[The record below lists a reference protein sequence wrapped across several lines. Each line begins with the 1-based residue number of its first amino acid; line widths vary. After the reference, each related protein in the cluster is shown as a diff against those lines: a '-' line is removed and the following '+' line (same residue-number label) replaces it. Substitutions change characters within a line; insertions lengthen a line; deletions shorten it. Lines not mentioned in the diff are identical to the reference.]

1 MLRLLLLLFVA
12 PVALAKV
19 PPNVIV
25 FLSDDQGWGDL
36 SQSGNLDL
44 KTPHI
49 DSLAREGAS
58 FDAFFVCPVCSPTRA
73 EFLTGRYHL
82 RSGVWSTSSGGER
95 MNLDETTIADLFR
108 NAGYRTGAFGKWH
121 NGTQYPYHPNGRGF
135 DEFYGFC
142 SGHWGHYFSP
152 FLEHNGLVVR
162 GEGFCAD
169 DFTTKAIE
177 FMEASHQEGKPFFAY
192 LPYNIPHSP
201 MQVPEKDWVRFRS
214 KELRMV
220 EPSDHTRCALAMC
233 ENLDKNVGRVLSK
246 LEQLELS
253 EQTIVV
259 WFHDN
264 GPNGPRWNGELKGR
278 KGSVDEGGC
287 RSPLFIKWPQTIRQG
302 VVITQIASAR
312 DLLPTLCELAGI
324 TQRPSKPL
332 DGKSLVPLL
341 KNPKAQWEDRV
352 QINTWRGKI
361 AVRSETHLLGGDGK
375 LYDMKVDRSQRHPIE
390 NKAVYQRLQKV
401 RQSFQNEFDGKVGR
415 QHEKRS
421 FVIAHPGSLYT
432 QLPARDATCSGEIRR
447 SNKFPN
453 DSFFLNWIRTED
465 KISWDVESAG
475 EGEFAVK
482 LFYTSSSAGAKCRL
496 GFKGNLLDFRI
507 PEAHDVPLRG
517 MEHDRSQR
525 MESYTK
531 DWKEIE
537 VGVIRLV
544 KGRGI
549 LTLEAT
555 EIPGS
560 EVMEFRLM
568 TLRRIP

>member
-1 MLRLLLLLFVA
+1 
-12 PVALAKV
+12 
-19 PPNVIV
+19 
-25 FLSDDQGWGDL
+25 
-36 SQSGNLDL
+36 
-44 KTPHI
+44 
-49 DSLAREGAS
+49 
-58 FDAFFVCPVCSPTRA
+58 
-73 EFLTGRYHL
+73 
-82 RSGVWSTSSGGER
+82 
-95 MNLDETTIADLFR
+95 
-108 NAGYRTGAFGKWH
+108 
-121 NGTQYPYHPNGRGF
+121 
-135 DEFYGFC
+135 
-142 SGHWGHYFSP
+142 
-152 FLEHNGLVVR
+152 
-162 GEGFCAD
+162 
-169 DFTTKAIE
+169 
-177 FMEASHQEGKPFFAY
+177 
-192 LPYNIPHSP
+192 
-201 MQVPEKDWVRFRS
+201 MQVPEKDWVRFRA

-302 VVITQIASAR
+302 VVIPQIASAR

-352 QINTWRGKI
+352 QINTWRGKV

-401 RQSFQNEFDGKVGR
+401 RQSFQKEFDGKVGR

-453 DSFFLNWIRTED
+453 DSFFLNWTRTED

-568 TLRRIP
+568 TLRRIL